1 MAPKSK
7 MTAAKSK
14 AAKEQKEEASKRKA
28 DPSSSSGGASK
39 LPKAIENGP
48 GQPEGEEPSDKQ
60 TLGKQ
65 ELHKMRSAMLNSLR
79 YKAKSSEEASSA
91 LAVYAS
97 MTAELK
103 VAFVARWDAEGRG
116 KRGASLSWTSA
127 MDKQYAESD
136 TRKVETTSGF
146 LPLGKILQ
154 DRLGLSFTVFEIDME
169 VAGSNPPKTKR
180 CIDWN
185 AVVCTVRDAVISNHR
200 EHGVDSSDYPEKTH
214 ENPLLSEWYF
224 VHHSGLMTNNS
235 ATQCTRTTSSLDK
248 IKAPPPAHAL
258 GNLNKGFGNSPSKIK
273 DEETAASY
281 EPLLIQIAKCKT
293 GLQQCRRSLGE
304 GSSLLARLTIR
315 ARADTAALGPKVQEF
330 KVAQDSMGD
339 WLSTYELQLAEWE
352 QLRPQDPED
361 TVAEAVRASESIISV
376 ASDTLGAFRL
386 KLREMSRWVS

>member
-1 MAPKSK
+1 MKHLRRSSVSLPDLGGSPPALSVGMAPKSK

-39 LPKAIENGP
+39 LPKAIENGA
-48 GQPEGEEPSDKQ
+48 GQPEAEEPSEKQ

-127 MDKQYAESD
+127 VDKQYAESD

-154 DRLGLSFTVFEIDME
+154 DRLGLSFSVFEIDME
-169 VAGSNPPKTKR
+169 VAGSNPP
-180 CIDWN
+180 
-185 AVVCTVRDAVISNHR
+185 
-200 EHGVDSSDYPEKTH
+200 
-214 ENPLLSEWYF
+214 
-224 VHHSGLMTNNS
+224 
-235 ATQCTRTTSSLDK
+235 Q
-248 IKAPPPAHAL
+248 
-258 GNLNKGFGNSPSKIK
+258 
-273 DEETAASY
+273 DEA
-281 EPLLIQIAKCKT
+281 
-293 GLQQCRRSLGE
+293 
-304 GSSLLARLTIR
+304 
-315 ARADTAALGPKVQEF
+315 
-330 KVAQDSMGD
+330 MH
-339 WLSTYELQLAEWE
+339 
-352 QLRPQDPED
+352 
-361 TVAEAVRASESIISV
+361 
-376 ASDTLGAFRL
+376 
-386 KLREMSRWVS
+386 